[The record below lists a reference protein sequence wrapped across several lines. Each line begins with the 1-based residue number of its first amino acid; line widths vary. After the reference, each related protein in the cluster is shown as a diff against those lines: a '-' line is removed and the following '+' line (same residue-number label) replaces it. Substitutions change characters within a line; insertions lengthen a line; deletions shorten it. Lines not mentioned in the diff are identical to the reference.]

1 MEACCSGPLRHL
13 SGSESCKLLHCESRP
28 VCGGGRAPCFSLEGL
43 QCHWSLKK
51 ISRVYCFEKKKEA
64 QGLLCIEWAPPLFWC
79 REHRNTLVRPMGMG
93 PPLGVWHMAG
103 AEERPLAGPLK
114 RILSPFLF
122 FGSSYPTI
130 QCSIHHEFQLLSEIF
145 WPGFILPLEGAQAFG
160 RRLWVWNS
168 GFTPQQP
175 CAWAHY

>member
-1 MEACCSGPLRHL
+1 MEACCLGTLRHL
-13 SGSESCKLLHCESRP
+13 SGSELKVVAIESRA

-51 ISRVYCFEKKKEA
+51 SAVCIALKRLRVFCVSR
-64 QGLLCIEWAPPLFWC
+64 WAPPLFC
-79 REHRNTLVRPMGMG
+79 SREHRNTLVRPMGMG
-93 PPLGVWHMAG
+93 PALGIWHMAG

-145 WPGFILPLEGAQAFG
+145 WPGFVLPLEGAQAFG
-160 RRLWVWNS
+160 RRLWVWTS